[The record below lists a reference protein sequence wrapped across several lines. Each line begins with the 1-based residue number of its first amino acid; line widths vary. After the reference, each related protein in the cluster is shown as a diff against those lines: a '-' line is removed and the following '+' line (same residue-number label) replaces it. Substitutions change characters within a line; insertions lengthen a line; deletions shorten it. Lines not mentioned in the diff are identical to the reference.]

1 MKFNYKAVLSFMALT
16 FIVISACDDFIDVA
30 DPNRLDVE
38 TFYNT
43 DEDASQALFATYD
56 ILQWHQNNWGWAS
69 PILVKTLPS
78 DEGTGGGSDPSD
90 QLPYQN
96 LDDMNF
102 DAANTAVYAL
112 WSIQYWGIYRANL
125 VINNVEAST
134 PIRERYIAEAKA
146 LRAYFYLELVT
157 AFGDVPLIL
166 DELTPDQYQQ
176 TRVAAS
182 EIYDQIEMDLTEAAA
197 VLPVKSAYDAS
208 DRFRVSRGTAQS
220 LLGRAHLFQ
229 EEWAEAASALDQVI
243 NSGEYGLEADFGAVF
258 SEAAE
263 LGTESIFEAVF
274 IETFGYDWG
283 GNGFAWGQR
292 AESNIHIQ
300 LMGPREGEFTLTDS
314 MVVGWGFNQPTQ
326 KMYDAFTAADLR
338 RQHTVWS
345 EQELIDAGGS
355 ATGNAYDYEGYIR
368 RKYGSFNSESDGDVG
383 QLNYGTNWRLMRY
396 ADVLLMAAEA
406 HFNNSGS
413 ATALG
418 YINQVRNRAGLADLT
433 TLTLNDIV
441 TERQL
446 ELAFEG
452 HRYLDLIRWGL
463 ATQEL
468 DGFQAGKHELF
479 PIPQDEVLAGGLSQN
494 PNY

>member
-1 MKFNYKAVLSFMALT
+1 MKLNYKIVFSFLALT
-16 FIVISACDDFIDVA
+16 FVVISACDEFIDVE
-30 DPNRLDVE
+30 DTNRLDVE
-38 TFYNT
+38 TFYQT
-43 DEDASQALFATYD
+43 DEDANQALFATYD

-102 DAANTAVYAL
+102 DAANTAIYAL

-125 VINNVEAST
+125 VINNVEPTNAL
-134 PIRERYIAEAKA
+134 RERYIAEAKA
-146 LRAYFYLELVT
+146 LRGYFYLELVT

-166 DELTPDQYQQ
+166 DELTPDEYQQ
-176 TRVAAS
+176 TRTPAAQV
-182 EIYDQIEMDLTEAAA
+182 YDQIELDLTEAAA
-197 VLPVKSAYDAS
+197 VLPVKSAYSAA
-208 DRFRVSRGTAQS
+208 DRFRMSRGTAQS

-229 EEWAEAASALDQVI
+229 EEWSEAATVLDAVI
-243 NSGEYGLEADFGAVF
+243 NSGEYGLEPDFGAVF

-283 GNGFAWGQR
+283 GNGFSWGQR
-292 AESNIHIQ
+292 SESNIHIQ

-314 MVVGWGFNQPTQ
+314 MAVGWGFNQPTQ
-326 KMYDAFTAADLR
+326 KMYDAFPAGDLR

-345 EQELIDAGGS
+345 QAELEAAGGS

-368 RKYGSFNSESDGDVG
+368 RKYGSFTTEASGDVF

-406 HFNNSGS
+406 HLNGGS
-413 ATALG
+413 AATGLG
-418 YINQVRNRAGLADLT
+418 YINQVRNRAGLADLSS
-433 TLTLNDIV
+433 LSMADIV
-441 TERQL
+441 RERQL

-452 HRYLDLIRWGL
+452 HRYLDLIRWGM
-463 ATQEL
+463 AASEL
-468 DGFQAGKHELF
+468 EGFQTGKHELF
-479 PIPQDEVLAGGLSQN
+479 PIPQNEVLAGGLEQN
-494 PNY
+494 TGY